1 MNLNE
6 ILVLVKDWFLTSG
19 IRIFLIILLTAGIMR
34 IFRKLARR
42 FTRFFV
48 KKRDREDLNKRAK
61 TLSSVIRN
69 ALNIVVGAVAL
80 MMILDQVGVKIGPIM
95 AAAGIVGVAVG
106 FAGQSLVKD
115 IINGFF
121 ILLED
126 QIRVGD
132 YVKIADLSGTVER
145 INLKLTVLRDL
156 EGNVHFIPNGEVTTV
171 TNKTRDFSRYMLDI
185 GVAYREDVD
194 EVIAVMR
201 RVDEEIRRE
210 DPYAQDILEPIEIMG
225 LDRFED
231 SAVVIRARLTT
242 KPGRQWAMGRE
253 FKRRLK
259 ITFDEQDIEIPF
271 PHTTLY
277 LGQDKDK
284 TAAPLMVSMER
295 NR

>member
-1 MNLNE
+1 MSE
-6 ILVLVKDWFLTSG
+6 IPVLVKDWFLASG
-19 IRIFLIILLTAGIMR
+19 IRIFLIVILAAGIM
-34 IFRKLARR
+34 IVFRKLARR

-48 KKRDREDLNKRAK
+48 KKGDQGESNKRAK

-69 ALNIVVGAVAL
+69 ALNIIVGVVAL

-132 YVKIADLSGTVER
+132 YIKIAGLSGTVER

-156 EGNVHFIPNGEVTTV
+156 EGCVHFIPNGEISTV

-201 RVDEEIRRE
+201 QVDEEIRGE
-210 DPYAQDILEPIEIMG
+210 DPFAQDILEPIEIMG

-231 SAVVIRARLTT
+231 SAVVIRARLMT

-259 ITFDEQDIEIPF
+259 RTFDEKDIEIPF

-284 TAAPLMVSMER
+284 TAAPLRVSMGKGL
-295 NR
+295 

>member
-6 ILVLVKDWFLTSG
+6 ILVLVKDWFFTSG
-19 IRIFLIILLTAGIMR
+19 IRILLIIILTAGIMR

-42 FTRFFV
+42 FSRFFV
-48 KKRDREDLNKRAK
+48 KKRDREDSNKRAK